1 MLLCRAAAFGR
12 RVAGIAF
19 PPRSGTAFDSAN
31 REEAKMAVKP
41 IPEGYPSLIPYLI
54 VADGSAAIAFYQN
67 VFGARLRMRLDGP
80 GGKIGH
86 AELEI
91 GNSLIMLAD
100 EHPEMGALSPK
111 TVGGTPVGLHVYLE
125 DVDAVA
131 AKAVAAGATLKRPVE
146 NQFYGDRLGSIVDP
160 FGHLW
165 HISTHV
171 EDVSPEE
178 IGRRAAAMAQGQQ
191 GQGQKP

>member
-1 MLLCRAAAFGR
+1 M
-12 RVAGIAF
+12 
-19 PPRSGTAFDSAN
+19 P
-31 REEAKMAVKP
+31 AVKP
-41 IPEGYPSLIPYLI
+41 VPDGYPSLTPYLI
-54 VADGSAAIAFYQN
+54 VGDAAGAIAFYQQ
-67 VFGARLRMRLDGP
+67 VFGAKLRMKLDGP
-80 GGKIGH
+80 DGKIGH

-131 AKAVAAGATLKRPVE
+131 AKAVAAGAMLKRPVE

-178 IGRRAAAMAQGQQ
+178 IGRRAAAMAEGQQ
-191 GQGQKP
+191 AQGQKS

>member
-1 MLLCRAAAFGR
+1 M
-12 RVAGIAF
+12 
-19 PPRSGTAFDSAN
+19 P
-31 REEAKMAVKP
+31 AVKSVP
-41 IPEGYPSLIPYLI
+41 DGYPSLTPYLI
-54 VADGSAAIAFYQN
+54 VADAAAAIAFYQR
-67 VFGARLRMRLDGP
+67 VFGAKLRMKLDGP
-80 GGKIGH
+80 DGKIGH

-100 EHPEMGALSPK
+100 EHPERGALSPK

>member
-1 MLLCRAAAFGR
+1 M
-12 RVAGIAF
+12 
-19 PPRSGTAFDSAN
+19 P
-31 REEAKMAVKP
+31 AVKP
-41 IPEGYPSLIPYLI
+41 VPDGYPSLTPYLI
-54 VADGSAAIAFYQN
+54 VADAAAAIAFYQQ
-67 VFGARLRMRLDGP
+67 VFGATLRMKLDGP
-80 GGKIGH
+80 DGKIGH

-111 TVGGTPVGLHVYLE
+111 TVGGTPVGLHVYVE

-131 AKAVAAGATLKRPVE
+131 ATAVAAGAALKRPVE
-146 NQFYGDRLGSIVDP
+146 NQFYGDRLGSIIDP

-191 GQGQKP
+191 PQGQKS

>member
-1 MLLCRAAAFGR
+1 
-12 RVAGIAF
+12 
-19 PPRSGTAFDSAN
+19 
-31 REEAKMAVKP
+31 MATVKP
-41 IPEGYPSLIPYLI
+41 IPSGYSSITPYLI
-54 VADGSAAIAFYQN
+54 VADGAGAIAFYQR
-67 VFGARLRMRLDGP
+67 VFGAKLRMRIDGL

-91 GNSLIMLAD
+91 GDSLVMLAD
-100 EHPEMGALSPK
+100 EHREIGALAPP
-111 TVGGTPVGLHVYLE
+111 TIGGTPVGLHLYVE

-131 AKAVAAGATLKRPVE
+131 ALALAAGATLKRPVE
-146 NQFYGDRLGSIVDP
+146 TQFYGDRLGSIVDP

-178 IGRRAAAMAQGQQ
+178 IGRRAAAMARG
-191 GQGQKP
+191 PAS

>member
-1 MLLCRAAAFGR
+1 MRPIAPPPPVTAASSDENEDEA
-12 RVAGIAF
+12 
-19 PPRSGTAFDSAN
+19 RSSPV
-31 REEAKMAVKP
+31 EARWSYAMPAVKSVP
-41 IPEGYPSLIPYLI
+41 DGYPSLTPYLI
-54 VADGSAAIAFYQN
+54 VADAAAAIAFYQR
-67 VFGARLRMRLDGP
+67 VFGAKLRMKLDGP
-80 GGKIGH
+80 DGKIGH

>member
-1 MLLCRAAAFGR
+1 M
-12 RVAGIAF
+12 
-19 PPRSGTAFDSAN
+19 P
-31 REEAKMAVKP
+31 EVKP
-41 IPEGYPSLIPYLI
+41 VPDGYPSLTPYLI
-54 VADGSAAIAFYQN
+54 VTDGAAAIAFYQR
-67 VFGARLRMRLDGP
+67 VFGAKLRMRLDGP

-100 EHPEMGALSPK
+100 EHPAMGALAPL
-111 TVGGTPVGLHVYLE
+111 TIGGTPVGLHIYVE

-131 AKAVAAGATLKRPVE
+131 AKAIAAGAALKRPVE

-165 HISTHV
+165 HISTYV
-171 EDVSPEE
+171 ENVSPEE
-178 IGRRAAAMAQGQQ
+178 IGRRAAEAM
-191 GQGQKP
+191 KPRAKETGG

>member
-1 MLLCRAAAFGR
+1 M
-12 RVAGIAF
+12 
-19 PPRSGTAFDSAN
+19 P
-31 REEAKMAVKP
+31 AVKP
-41 IPEGYPSLIPYLI
+41 VPDGYPSLTPYLI
-54 VADGSAAIAFYQN
+54 VADAAAAIAFYQQ
-67 VFGARLRMRLDGP
+67 VFGATLRMKLDGP
-80 GGKIGH
+80 DGKIGH

-111 TVGGTPVGLHVYLE
+111 TVGGTPVGLHVYVE

-131 AKAVAAGATLKRPVE
+131 VTAVAAGAALKRPVE
-146 NQFYGDRLGSIVDP
+146 NQFYGDRLGSIIDP

-191 GQGQKP
+191 PQGQKS

>member
-1 MLLCRAAAFGR
+1 M
-12 RVAGIAF
+12 
-19 PPRSGTAFDSAN
+19 P
-31 REEAKMAVKP
+31 AVKP
-41 IPEGYPSLIPYLI
+41 VPDGYPSLTPYLI
-54 VADGSAAIAFYQN
+54 VADAAAAIAFYQQ
-67 VFGARLRMRLDGP
+67 VFGATLRMKLDGP
-80 GGKIGH
+80 DGKIGH

-111 TVGGTPVGLHVYLE
+111 TVGGTPVGLHVYVE

-131 AKAVAAGATLKRPVE
+131 ATAVAAGAALKRPVE
-146 NQFYGDRLGSIVDP
+146 NQFYGDRLGSIIDP

-178 IGRRAAAMAQGQQ
+178 IGRRAAAMAQGQH

>member
-1 MLLCRAAAFGR
+1 M
-12 RVAGIAF
+12 
-19 PPRSGTAFDSAN
+19 SN
-31 REEAKMAVKP
+31 MKP
-41 IPEGYPSLIPYLI
+41 VPEGYPSLSPYLI
-54 VADGSAAIAFYQN
+54 VADGGAAIAFYQN
-67 VFGARLRMRLDGP
+67 VFAAKLRMRLDGP

-91 GNSLIMLAD
+91 GDSLIMLAD
-100 EHPEMGALSPK
+100 EHREMGALAPP
-111 TVGGTPVGLHVYLE
+111 TVGGTPVGLHLYLE
-125 DVDAVA
+125 NVDAVVQ
-131 AKAVAAGATLKRPVE
+131 KAVAAGATLKRPVE

-178 IGRRAAAMAQGQQ
+178 IGRRAAALGR
-191 GQGQKP
+191 GEHS

>member
-1 MLLCRAAAFGR
+1 M
-12 RVAGIAF
+12 
-19 PPRSGTAFDSAN
+19 P
-31 REEAKMAVKP
+31 AVKP
-41 IPEGYPSLIPYLI
+41 VPDGYPSLTPYLI
-54 VADGSAAIAFYQN
+54 VADAAAAIAFYQQ
-67 VFGARLRMRLDGP
+67 VFGAILRMKLDGP
-80 GGKIGH
+80 DGKIGH

-111 TVGGTPVGLHVYLE
+111 AVGGTPVGLHLYLE
-125 DVDAVA
+125 HVDDVAK
-131 AKAVAAGATLKRPVE
+131 KAVAAGATLKRPVE
-146 NQFYGDRLGSIVDP
+146 NQFYGDRLGSILDP

-191 GQGQKP
+191 AQCQKS